1 MLVALV
7 MLVGGRGVPQWQ
19 FEKNHR
25 ANWQSITTEVGTWQP
40 HPW

>member
-19 FEKNHR
+19 FEKKPPR
-25 ANWQSITTEVGTWQP
+25 
-40 HPW
+40 